1 MDTARTRTGTAVARV
16 TAARRPATS
25 ATRVQYGG
33 VAEVVDV
40 DREHAGMGP

>member
-1 MDTARTRTGTAVARV
+1 MDTARTRTGTGVATA

-33 VAEVVDV
+33 VAEAVDV
-40 DREHAGMGP
+40 DRERAGMGP